1 MCRKER
7 IWRQQKC
14 AWPGGTANT
23 SRVHS
28 PLFAIIHIWQPRNVT
43 PELLGLPLS
52 RYMARVFHI
61 WSYLPCRL
69 FSFLLMWAIWQFG
82 VVSKLSQKQTPL
94 CYWVRRMEMET
105 FSFAIM
111 GGVRLFG
118 RKQAKILKIYGEN
131 MHKLY
136 YDVWIYSKC
145 CYYSKI
151 LSYKWS
157 RLYVSLLG
165 M

>member
-1 MCRKER
+1 MLAGAIYMFYKGISVNMVFIISRSCPSYISPCPSCVVALQCRKGPLSFFLSMCKKER

-14 AWPGGTANT
+14 LACPSGTANT

-94 CYWVRRMEMET
+94 CYCVWRMEMET
-105 FSFAIM
+105 FS
-111 GGVRLFG
+111 LC
-118 RKQAKILKIYGEN
+118 
-131 MHKLY
+131 H
-136 YDVWIYSKC
+136 
-145 CYYSKI
+145 
-151 LSYKWS
+151 
-157 RLYVSLLG
+157 
-165 M
+165 